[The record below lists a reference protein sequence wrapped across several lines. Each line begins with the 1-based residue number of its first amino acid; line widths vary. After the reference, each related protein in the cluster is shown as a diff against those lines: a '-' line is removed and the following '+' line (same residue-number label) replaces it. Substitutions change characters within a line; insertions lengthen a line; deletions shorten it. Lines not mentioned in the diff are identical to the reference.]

1 MLQDEI
7 DRIRLTIEEAMVDA
21 PASALLFKTGRVSLD
36 ELMQFLDIGS
46 DVDNPESVLIRE
58 EENARYERIVQ
69 VVKAD
74 PVLEPMLAVVTPT
87 LEFGGIAGNSAAG
100 VSRTVYVSGV
110 VVEDQGAVGCV
121 FLALTVALVPKPDDD
136 VSVVT
141 P

>member
-58 EENARYERIVQ
+58 EENARYERIV
-69 VVKAD
+69 
-74 PVLEPMLAVVTPT
+74 
-87 LEFGGIAGNSAAG
+87 AAFNQ
-100 VSRTVYVSGV
+100 SIN
-110 VVEDQGAVGCV
+110 
-121 FLALTVALVPKPDDD
+121 L
-136 VSVVT
+136 
-141 P
+141 

>member
-58 EENARYERIVQ
+58 EESTRH
-69 VVKAD
+69 D
-74 PVLEPMLAVVTPT
+74 
-87 LEFGGIAGNSAAG
+87 
-100 VSRTVYVSGV
+100 
-110 VVEDQGAVGCV
+110 
-121 FLALTVALVPKPDDD
+121 ALVAAFNQ
-136 VSVVT
+136 SINL
-141 P
+141 

>member
-58 EENARYERIVQ
+58 EENARHERIV
-69 VVKAD
+69 
-74 PVLEPMLAVVTPT
+74 
-87 LEFGGIAGNSAAG
+87 AAFNQ
-100 VSRTVYVSGV
+100 SIN
-110 VVEDQGAVGCV
+110 
-121 FLALTVALVPKPDDD
+121 L
-136 VSVVT
+136 
-141 P
+141 

>member
-58 EENARYERIVQ
+58 EENASYERIVAAFNQ
-69 VVKAD
+69 SI
-74 PVLEPMLAVVTPT
+74 T
-87 LEFGGIAGNSAAG
+87 L
-100 VSRTVYVSGV
+100 
-110 VVEDQGAVGCV
+110 
-121 FLALTVALVPKPDDD
+121 
-136 VSVVT
+136 
-141 P
+141 

>member
-58 EENARYERIVQ
+58 EENARYERIV
-69 VVKAD
+69 
-74 PVLEPMLAVVTPT
+74 
-87 LEFGGIAGNSAAG
+87 AAFHQ
-100 VSRTVYVSGV
+100 SIN
-110 VVEDQGAVGCV
+110 
-121 FLALTVALVPKPDDD
+121 L
-136 VSVVT
+136 
-141 P
+141 